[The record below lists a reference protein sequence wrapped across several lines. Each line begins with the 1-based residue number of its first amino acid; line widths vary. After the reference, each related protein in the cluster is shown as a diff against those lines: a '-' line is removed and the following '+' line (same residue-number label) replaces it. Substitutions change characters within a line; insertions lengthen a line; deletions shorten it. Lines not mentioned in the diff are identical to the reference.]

1 MAGNPSTIPT
11 DPYLTYHDK
20 ELLQKVEDDLTKQFC
35 YTWLED
41 WFENE
46 LDVAVQKLVTNNER
60 ARLELAQLLAF
71 EACVYLTEKGLL
83 PKEQL

>member
-20 ELLQKVEDDLTKQFC
+20 ELLQKVQDDLTKQFC

-41 WFENE
+41 LFENE
-46 LDVAVQKLVTNNER
+46 LDVSVQKLVTNNER
-60 ARLELAQLLAF
+60 SRLELAELLAF
-71 EACVYLTEKGLL
+71 EALSLKHI
-83 PKEQL
+83 